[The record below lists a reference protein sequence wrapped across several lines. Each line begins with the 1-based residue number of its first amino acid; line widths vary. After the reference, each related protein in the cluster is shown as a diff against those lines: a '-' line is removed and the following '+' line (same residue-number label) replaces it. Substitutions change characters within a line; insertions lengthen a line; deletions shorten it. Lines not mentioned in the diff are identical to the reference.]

1 MLTHSYP
8 GKETISPSR
17 TEIFQTVGEDLDNSE
32 DHDEG
37 DGHGDTRGDTLDFT
51 GTKLPQ

>member
-1 MLTHSYP
+1 MLQHSYP
-8 GKETISPSR
+8 CKETISASG

-37 DGHGDTRGDTLDFT
+37 YGHGDTRGDTLDFT
-51 GTKLPQ
+51 RT